1 MVNSITEYFLDEMKT
16 ETWVE
21 NPFVKSLN
29 LNKLTRKER
38 EQLIDIATDST
49 LKVKFQEELA
59 RFWIGLST
67 EYPDIT
73 ANALKVIMRFRTT
86 YLCERTFSLYAATK
100 TKFRK

>member
-16 ETWVE
+16 EIWFE

-49 LKVKFQEELA
+49 LKVKF
-59 RFWIGLST
+59 
-67 EYPDIT
+67 
-73 ANALKVIMRFRTT
+73 
-86 YLCERTFSLYAATK
+86 
-100 TKFRK
+100 